1 MSGPVNP
8 MFKKIPKQK
17 VSDKIFDQIKDLIVS
32 GRLLPGEKIPPEME
46 LMSLF
51 DVSRSSVRE
60 AVLRL
65 ECLGFVSHR
74 HGEGTFVKSATE
86 TPVLDYMTE
95 MAQEADFLEGLME
108 IRTVLEVWAART
120 AAVRAED
127 QEIREL
133 ENIIASMTGRK
144 GSHPPRFKSN
154 VSLHRQ
160 IAVASHNPFL
170 VHMMSSILGWIGK
183 VTDRI
188 YPEGEP
194 FGTLYD
200 QITSQHKA
208 IVDAIAARN
217 PDDAARAMSDHLS
230 FTALKIETK

>member
-1 MSGPVNP
+1 MSGPVSP

-17 VSDKIFDQIKDLIVS
+17 VSDKVFEQIKDLIVS

-46 LMSLF
+46 LMTLF

-65 ECLGFVSHR
+65 ECLGFVAHR

-95 MAQEADFLEGLME
+95 MAREADFIEGLME

-120 AAVRAED
+120 AAVRADDE
-127 QEIREL
+127 EIREL
-133 ENIIASMTGRK
+133 ETIITAMTEK
-144 GSHPPRFKSN
+144 QGSHPPRYKSN
-154 VSLHRQ
+154 VRLHRQ

-188 YPEGEP
+188 YPEGES

-208 IVDAIAARN
+208 IVDAIAAHN
-217 PDDAARAMSDHLS
+217 PDEAARAMAEHLS
-230 FTALKIETK
+230 FTAVRIEKK